1 MSDWYRL
8 HCICPGCGLGKEC
21 DWYHKEEA
29 CCSSNGWLYINSS
42 CNIKCDECYNRNLK
56 SPSFVLG
63 WEFMCERHNGEYK
76 KADEITVCNAIS
88 CVRTNNNVPKEV
100 RKQMINILN
109 NY

>member
-1 MSDWYRL
+1 MY
-8 HCICPGCGLGKEC
+8 
-21 DWYHKEEA
+21 
-29 CCSSNGWLYINSS
+29 
-42 CNIKCDECYNRNLK
+42 
-56 SPSFVLG
+56 
-63 WEFMCERHNGEYK
+63 ERHNGEYK